1 MTSKLIS
8 KPAPSFEKTL
18 RRLSLLSLTI
28 VSILCAIIVWEWQL
42 DTLEIATLGI
52 FIIGGSA
59 LIHFRI
65 NRLITDLLSRI
76 SLQIESIGNEEF
88 NSWHLAGFEG
98 GRISQLRNDID
109 KVSEQ
114 LARKRREYMQNEAV
128 LFDFIDHLSLPVMII
143 DHHHAVY
150 SANDPM
156 KQLYSDACLIGM
168 DTSKL
173 GIGYL
178 NGQWIQQQASVFKH
192 RFDIAHR
199 IFQRNG
205 RAYQMLVF
213 ISVEARLRDNEK
225 QVWQRLMRVIN
236 HEIRNSLTPI
246 YSMTES
252 LIEMKQRDQQGTSSP
267 LTTEQE
273 INLLNVV
280 EKRTRHLL
288 NFVENYS
295 VFSKIQPANKATVDS
310 DELNCR
316 LSALFPEVTIVQP
329 ANLTLSVDV
338 AQIEQVLINLIK
350 NAIEASSHAD
360 SIELHWQQLR
370 ESVVISIFDDGEG
383 VANADNLFV
392 PFYTT
397 KPDGSGIGLVLSR
410 ELVRN
415 HGGDLTLENRSDNRG
430 AVARIIL
437 PAFS

>member
-1 MTSKLIS
+1 MTLNAFSKRAL
-8 KPAPSFEKTL
+8 SFETTL
-18 RRLSLLSLTI
+18 RRLSFLALTI
-28 VSILCAIIVWEWQL
+28 VAVLCGVIAWEWQL
-42 DTLEIATLGI
+42 DGLELTTLCM
-52 FIIGGSA
+52 FVIGGSA
-59 LIHFRI
+59 LIHAKI
-65 NRLITDLLSRI
+65 NNMITSLLSRI

-88 NSWHLAGFEG
+88 NSWHLAGFDG
-98 GRISQLRNDID
+98 GQIAQLRSDID
-109 KVSEQ
+109 RVSQQ
-114 LARKRREYMQNEAV
+114 LARRQREYMQNEAV
-128 LFDFIDHLSLPVMII
+128 LFEFIDQLSLPVMII

-150 SANDPM
+150 SANEPM
-156 KQLYSDACLIGM
+156 KRLYPDAPLIGSH
-168 DTSKL
+168 TKKL
-173 GIGYL
+173 GIGYQD
-178 NGQWIQQQASVFKH
+178 GQWLQQQSSVFKH

-236 HEIRNSLTPI
+236 HEVRNSLTPI

-252 LIEMKQRDQQGTSSP
+252 LIEMKQRSQEGKAPP
-267 LTTEQE
+267 LSTEQE

-288 NFVENYS
+288 SFVENYS
-295 VFSKIQPANKATVDS
+295 VFSKIQPANKSQIGS
-310 DELNCR
+310 DDLNCR
-316 LSALFPEVTIVQP
+316 LSALFPEITIVQP
-329 ANLTLSVDV
+329 INLTLNVDV

-350 NAIEASSHAD
+350 NAIEASSDAT
-360 SIELHWQQLR
+360 SIEIHWQQIR
-370 ESVVISIFDDGEG
+370 ESIIISIFDDGEG

-397 KPDGSGIGLVLSR
+397 KPGGSGIGLVLSR

-415 HGGDLTLENRSDNRG
+415 HGGDLTLENRIDNRG

-437 PAFS
+437 PA